1 MPYAAHFN
9 RWVKADSRALDDV
22 SARLAESKADQTQVS
37 GGNVLMLLALSC
49 VVSAL
54 SQWLAAMLP
63 ASAYFSTTAWTVA
76 LVTLAGIAGA
86 VTPLRRVG
94 GADVVATVLLNL
106 IIALL
111 ASRASFSEL
120 LEAPVYIMAGG
131 CILLTHGVIMVIAA
145 KLFRLDLFTCGLASL
160 ANIGGVASAPVLAA
174 SYSKALIP
182 VGVLMAM
189 LGYIVGT
196 AGGLAVGKVLSVIAG
211 A

>member
-1 MPYAAHFN
+1 M
-9 RWVKADSRALDDV
+9 
-22 SARLAESKADQTQVS
+22 
-37 GGNVLMLLALSC
+37 
-49 VVSAL
+49 
-54 SQWLAAMLP
+54 
-63 ASAYFSTTAWTVA
+63 
-76 LVTLAGIAGA
+76 
-86 VTPLRRVG
+86 
-94 GADVVATVLLNL
+94 ATVLLNL
-106 IIALL
+106 IIALI